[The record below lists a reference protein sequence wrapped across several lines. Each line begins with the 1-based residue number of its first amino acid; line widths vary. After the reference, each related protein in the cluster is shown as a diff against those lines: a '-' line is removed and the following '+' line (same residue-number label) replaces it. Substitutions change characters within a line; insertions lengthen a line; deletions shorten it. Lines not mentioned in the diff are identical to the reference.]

1 MTEKAK
7 TQTESQAEG
16 RKEIAV
22 FGTNIR
28 KDTEG
33 RFSLNDL
40 HKAAMAKGHATE
52 SQRPGSFLDSSS
64 VQTFISALEA
74 KDTTAPRSAVLLVVN
89 GGRTPGSFA
98 CVEIL
103 FEYAKWLSA
112 EICSELAKS
121 IDIPVILIDHV
132 RREFTFGAE
141 IIQNLF
147 KGYTIIEQFPV
158 LGGKYR
164 IDWYIPELHLAIEF
178 DEAHHS
184 TPNNQEADKA
194 RQQEIEKVLG
204 CRFLRYTDK

>member
-1 MTEKAK
+1 MSDNTQPTSRTEI
-7 TQTESQAEG
+7 T
-16 RKEIAV
+16 V

-28 KDTEG
+28 KDAEG

-40 HKAAMAKGHATE
+40 HKAAMANGHATQ
-52 SQRPGSFLDSSS
+52 SQRPGRFLDSYSVKAFVDAVSS
-64 VQTFISALEA
+64 
-74 KDTTAPRSAVLLVVN
+74 KNTTATKIAVLQVIN
-89 GGRTPGSFA
+89 GGRNRGSFA
-98 CVEIL
+98 CIEIL

-112 EICSELAKS
+112 EICSEVAKS
-121 IDIPVILIDHV
+121 INIPITLVDYV

-184 TPNNQEADKA
+184 TPTNQEADKA